1 MHRDPLAPWGGSD
14 LHLRPMLK
22 SLLTWTLLGALAAL
36 LLAAVALVM
45 VLESTPRVLQ
55 HTPPS
60 PADVQQAKGFV
71 RGVRDALN
79 TQTGAPA
86 PFNTDLTALN
96 ATLKLGAR
104 LIPGF
109 RGEME
114 SAFDQVIGH
123 ASIPVP
129 FTDGGKWLNVTLA
142 APSFEGEFK
151 LSQAQIGP
159 IQFPPGMTLTLLR
172 VGANMIFDN
181 QLGDAVTSAA
191 RGMTIDGSNL
201 RFTLAMDQVGGNGIM
216 RGVFGTLR
224 GRAMPGDK
232 EITRY
237 YYLIREA
244 MESGE
249 LPTKGS
255 YLPYLAFTLAAAE
268 NGAEQEGTD
277 NAYTSAL
284 FALTLICG
292 ARDFTLVVGG
302 LVTGDLDDGRAW
314 TKNCSNITLNDR
326 IDSRRHFTTAAAIQ
340 AASNRGFAVSV
351 GEFKELNDTL
361 KAGGFDFTDIAANN
375 SGIRLSNRFMGADLR
390 DWPTLRARINDERDV
405 IVAYDDIPPIMSEA
419 HFNAT
424 YGDIEDPRYLAM
436 LNKIERKIDQLPIY
450 Q

>member
-1 MHRDPLAPWGGSD
+1 
-14 LHLRPMLK
+14 MLK
-22 SLLTWTLLGALAAL
+22 SLLTWTLLAALAAL
-36 LLAAVALVM
+36 LVAAVALVM
-45 VLESTPRVLQ
+45 VLEPTPRVIQ

-79 TQTGAPA
+79 TQTGEPA
-86 PFNTDLTALN
+86 PFSTNLASLN

-114 SAFDQVIGH
+114 PAFDQVIGH

-129 FTDGGKWLNVTLA
+129 FTNGGRWLNATLA
-142 APSFEGEFK
+142 APPFEGEFK

-159 IQFPPGMTLTLLR
+159 IHLPPGMTLTLLR
-172 VGANMIFDN
+172 VGANIIFGN
-181 QLGDAVTSAA
+181 QLGDTVTSAA
-191 RGMTIDGSNL
+191 RAMTIDGSNL
-201 RFTLAMDQVGGNGIM
+201 RFTLVMDQVGGNGIM

-224 GRAMPGDK
+224 GRAMPGDD

-249 LPTKGS
+249 LPTEGS

-268 NGAEQEGTD
+268 HGAEQEGAD
-277 NAYTSAL
+277 NAYTSAM

-314 TKNCSNITLNDR
+314 TKNCSNVTLNDR

-375 SGIRLSNRFMGADLR
+375 SGIRMSNRFMGAPLH
-390 DWPTLRARINDERDV
+390 DWPMLRERVQSEHDL
-405 IVAYDDIPPIMSEA
+405 IVSYDGIPQIMSA
-419 HFNAT
+419 VDFSAT
-424 YGDIEDPRYLAM
+424 YGDIEDPRYLTM
-436 LNKIERKIDQLPIY
+436 LNQIERKIDQLSLH

>member
-1 MHRDPLAPWGGSD
+1 
-14 LHLRPMLK
+14 MLK

-36 LLAAVALVM
+36 LVAAVALV
-45 VLESTPRVLQ
+45 VILEPTPRVMQ

-60 PADVQQAKGFV
+60 PTDVQQAKGFV
-71 RGVRDALN
+71 RGVRLALN
-79 TQTGAPA
+79 TQTGEPV
-86 PFNTDLTALN
+86 PFNTDLTSLN

-104 LIPGF
+104 LVPGF

-114 SAFDQVIGH
+114 PAFDQVIGH
-123 ASIPVP
+123 TSIPVP
-129 FTDGGKWLNVTLA
+129 FTNGGRWLNATLA

-159 IQFPPGMTLTLLR
+159 IDLPPGMTLTLLR
-172 VGANMIFDN
+172 VGANILFGN
-181 QLGDAVTSAA
+181 QLGDTVTSAA
-191 RGMTIDGSNL
+191 RAMTIDGSNL
-201 RFTLAMDQVGGNGIM
+201 RFTLVMDQVGGNGIM

-224 GRAMPGDK
+224 GRSMPGDD

-249 LPTKGS
+249 LPTEGS

-268 NGAEQEGTD
+268 VGAEKEGAD

-314 TKNCSNITLNDR
+314 TKNCSNVTLNDR

-375 SGIRLSNRFMGADLR
+375 SGIRMSNRFMGAPLQ
-390 DWPTLRARINDERDV
+390 DWPMLRERVQSEHDV
-405 IVAYDDIPPIMSEA
+405 IVSYDDIPQIMSEVD
-419 HFNAT
+419 FNAT
-424 YGDIEDPRYLAM
+424 YGDIEDPRYLTM
-436 LNKIERKIDQLPIY
+436 LNQIERKIDQLSLH